1 MELQQI
7 KEMTNDHGKK
17 FLDSW
22 HFENKEILGV
32 ENTKSNILRKEF
44 TIIYRELQGDIYTA
58 ILPCAETSN
67 DGCCFFG
74 DIKYFNILFAL
85 EQNNIQPKWN
95 PTGYVMW
102 PVWYTS
108 KEELQK
114 FLSTY
119 KELEA
124 KYS

>member
-7 KEMTNDHGKK
+7 KQMTNDHGKK
-17 FLDSW
+17 FLDMW
-22 HFENKEILGV
+22 FAKKDIIGIEK
-32 ENTKSNILRKEF
+32 TKSNIGRKEF
-44 TIIYRELQGDIYTA
+44 TIIYRELKGDVHTA
-58 ILPCAETSN
+58 ILPCTETSD

-85 EQNNIQPKWN
+85 EQNNINPKWRN
-95 PTGYVMW
+95 NGYVMW

-108 KEELQK
+108 EEEFSR
-114 FLSTY
+114 FLATY

>member
-7 KEMTNDHGKK
+7 KQMTNDHGKK
-17 FLDSW
+17 FLDMW
-22 HFENKEILGV
+22 FAKKDIIGV
-32 ENTKSNILRKEF
+32 EKTKSNIGRKEF
-44 TIIYRELQGDIYTA
+44 TIIYRELKGNVHTA

-74 DIKYFNILFAL
+74 DIKYFNILYAL
-85 EQNNIQPKWN
+85 EQNNINPKWRN
-95 PTGYVMW
+95 NGYVMW

-108 KEELQK
+108 EEEFSR
-114 FLSTY
+114 FLTTY

>member
-7 KEMTNDHGKK
+7 KKMTNDHGKK
-17 FLDSW
+17 FLDMW
-22 HFENKEILGV
+22 FAKKNIIGV
-32 ENTKSNILRKEF
+32 EKTKSNIGRKEF
-44 TIIYRELQGDIYTA
+44 TIIYRELKGDVHTA

-74 DIKYFNILFAL
+74 DIKYFNILYAL
-85 EQNNIQPKWN
+85 EQNNINPKWTN
-95 PTGYVMW
+95 NGYVMW

-108 KEELQK
+108 EEEFAR
-114 FLSTY
+114 FLTTY